1 MKVYIVLL
9 HDVEAEWPHCE
20 IGGVFRY
27 HDDAVKYLKKRGY
40 LNDRSSWNW
49 YYPTDEDYAE
59 ADIEEHVLYGD

>member
-20 IGGVFRY
+20 IGGVFVY
-27 HDDAVKYLKKRGY
+27 KQDAKEYLEKRGY

-59 ADIEEHVLYGD
+59 AHIEEHVLYGD